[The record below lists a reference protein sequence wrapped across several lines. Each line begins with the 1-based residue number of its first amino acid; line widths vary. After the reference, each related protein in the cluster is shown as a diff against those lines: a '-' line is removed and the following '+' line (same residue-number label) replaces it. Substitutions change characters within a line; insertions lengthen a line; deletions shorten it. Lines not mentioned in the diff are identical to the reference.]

1 MKKRNYTLL
10 LIPEDGQ
17 GARNIQVSSRHL
29 SWLKVGACVFSI
41 LTFLMVISFITAGIT
56 FKINDRLV
64 DENERQQQQLKDLVV
79 KINKLSEKMISVA
92 KYQNKLRVITGTEGK
107 GIPQSIISVGDGVK
121 THDNEY
127 LINPDDPSKYYNGE
141 LSEAVDL
148 LIEEADIQQKLSF
161 RLEDVIADQQTM
173 LTSTP
178 SIWPSKGWVT
188 SPFGYR
194 VSPFTGLMKMHSGID
209 VAAAQGT
216 PIVATGSGVV
226 TFVGSK
232 AGYGN
237 AVVIDHGYGI
247 TSLYGHNYRNLAE
260 IGDRV
265 SRGDKIAML
274 GCSGRCTGPHV
285 HYEIRVNNVP
295 VNPYNYILE

>member
-10 LIPEDGQ
+10 LIPEDGE
-17 GARNIQVSSRHL
+17 GARNIKVSSRHISL
-29 SWLKVGACVFSI
+29 LKAGVCAFSI
-41 LTFLMVISFITAGIT
+41 LTVLMVISFITAGLT
-56 FKINDRLV
+56 FKINNRLV
-64 DENERQQQQLKDLVV
+64 DENELQQLQLKDLVL

-92 KYQNKLRVITGTEGK
+92 KYQNKLRMITGTEGK

-127 LINPDDPSKYYNGE
+127 LINTEDPSKYYNGE
-141 LSEAVDL
+141 LSEAVEL

-161 RLEDVIADQQTM
+161 RLEEVIADQQAM
-173 LTSTP
+173 LSSTP
-178 SIWPSKGWVT
+178 SIWPCKGWVT

-216 PIVATGSGVV
+216 PIVATGAGVV
-226 TFVGSK
+226 TFAGSK

-237 AVVIDHGYGI
+237 TVVVDHGYGI
-247 TSLYGHNYRNLAE
+247 TSYYGHNYKNLAE

-265 SRGDKIAML
+265 ARGEKIALL
-274 GCSGRCTGPHV
+274 GCSGRCTGPHS